1 MRAADPPPSK
11 PVKGKEFKKPKQ
23 APAADASAGGDDGGG
38 GKGAVCAGSRPSS
51 PFCAPTSTPC
61 SAPPRRLPPARP
73 AGQPTPPPPPTPP
86 PWTAQR
92 SRRRCAGRCR
102 ASTPPTPPCA
112 SPSRTTRTAAT
123 AATKAGDAAPAVTS
137 ASRQQIGLAA
147 LLEAAT
153 DERVARVAYALASP
167 PKVALIRSL
176 LEHGPRSAARLA
188 ERTGLSTGSLYHHLR
203 ELVHAEVVWQSAR
216 NQYALTPL
224 GYQASLLLFALAG
237 AAGETAA
244 AP

>member
-38 GKGAVCAGSRPSS
+38 KGAVL
-51 PFCAPTSTPC
+51 
-61 SAPPRRLPPARP
+61 RRIAAELAVLRADVDALQRAAAASP
-73 AGQPTPPPPPTPP
+73 AGAP
-86 PWTAQR
+86 
-92 SRRRCAGRCR
+92 GR
-102 ASTPPTPPCA
+102 AA
-112 SPSRTTRTAAT
+112 DTAAAGT
-123 AATKAGDAAPAVTS
+123 AAVDGAALAAALRGALQGVDAPDAALCFAVAYHANGGDGGNEAGDAAPAVTS